1 MMKIEMNKE
10 FAERL
15 ETNSELTLDIDK
27 YLCYTN
33 ENMRFFN
40 VDF

>member
-1 MMKIEMNKE
+1 MEMKWE
-10 FAERL
+10 FAKRL
-15 ETNSELTLDIDK
+15 ETDSELTLDIDK